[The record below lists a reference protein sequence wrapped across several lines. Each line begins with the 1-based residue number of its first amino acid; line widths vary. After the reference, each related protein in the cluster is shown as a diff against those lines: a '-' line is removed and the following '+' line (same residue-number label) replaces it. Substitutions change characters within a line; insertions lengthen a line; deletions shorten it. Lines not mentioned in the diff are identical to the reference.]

1 MQYDYIIEVCKENP
15 YRDPETGR
23 FTFAPGGK
31 NAPETVPDDD
41 TDVII
46 EIGDS
51 RGLEPIKL
59 SMQEYAMVVSEL
71 NTYLTTEERNK
82 FILTKRIG
90 SVKYTFENHGFGN
103 YRFLDRISGDD
114 DDVEITR
121 GVIDDFEGAQD

>member
-1 MQYDYIIEVCKENP
+1 MQYDYIIEVSKENP
-15 YRDPETGR
+15 YRDPKTGR
-23 FTFAPGGK
+23 FIFAPSGK

-59 SMQEYAMVVSEL
+59 SKQEYAMVVSEL
-71 NTYLTTEERNK
+71 NTHLTTEERNK

-90 SVKYTFENHGFGN
+90 SVKYTFENHGFGH
-103 YRFLDRISGDD
+103 YRFLDRISEDD

>member
-1 MQYDYIIEVCKENP
+1 MKYDYIIEICKENP
-15 YRDPETGR
+15 YRDPKTGR
-23 FTFAPGGK
+23 FTFASGGK
-31 NAPETVPDDD
+31 NSPETVSDDD

-59 SMQEYAMVVSEL
+59 SKQEYAMVVSEL
-71 NTYLTTEERNK
+71 NTHLTTEERSK
-82 FILTKRIG
+82 VILTKRIG